1 VAEAKEIGM
10 PSDSRLTIQRLADGG
25 DSYAFARDVRSG
37 LIAKPKA
44 LPPKYFY
51 DELGSRLFEAICW
64 LPEYYLTRAEG
75 EILRTNSVEIVSSVD
90 GQVRL
95 LELGSGSAEKT
106 RYLIEALLSRQEQLH
121 YLPVDISDSS
131 LELSSQRLLRLYPG
145 LRITAFAAD
154 YFMALQALAERVPAD
169 PDCRTV
175 ALFLGSNIGNF
186 GRDES
191 REFLR
196 AVRKLLRPEDAL
208 LLGADLK
215 KSREVLIPAY
225 DDSLGVTAAFN
236 LNLLARINREL
247 DGNFDVKKF
256 QHSATYN
263 KDLGRIE
270 IRLVS
275 TQPQIVRIRAIDLE
289 ANFDEGETIRTENSY
304 KFDLEQLSVLAR
316 DTGFELA
323 KTWFDEARLF
333 SFNLF
338 IARSEAAP

>member
-1 VAEAKEIGM
+1 M
-10 PSDSRLTIQRLADGG
+10 PSDTVPQSDNRLTIHRLAPGG
-25 DSYAFARDVRSG
+25 DSNAFGSDVHAG
-37 LIAKPKA
+37 LSRKAKA

-51 DELGSRLFEAICW
+51 DELGSRLFEAICF
-64 LPEYYLTRAEG
+64 LPEYYLTRAEK
-75 EILRTNSVEIVSSVD
+75 EILQTNAVEIVSSIE
-90 GQVRL
+90 GPVRL

-106 RYLIEALLSRQEQLH
+106 RYLIEPLLANQPELH

-131 LELSSQRLLRLYPG
+131 LELASQRLLRLYPR

-154 YFMALQALAERVPAD
+154 YFTALQALAARVPAD
-169 PDCRTV
+169 TGWRTV
-175 ALFLGSNIGNF
+175 AVFLGSNIGNF

-215 KSREVLIPAY
+215 KLPDVLIPAY
-225 DDSLGVTAAFN
+225 DDALGVTAAFN

-256 QHSATYN
+256 QHSAIYN
-263 KDLGRIE
+263 DQLGRIE
-270 IRLVS
+270 IHLVS
-275 TQPQIVRIRAIDLE
+275 REPQIVNIRAIDLE
-289 ANFDEGETIRTENSY
+289 AHFEEGETIRTENSY
-304 KFDLEQLSVLAR
+304 KFDLEQLALLAR
-316 DTGFELA
+316 DAGFKLA
-323 KTWFDEARLF
+323 KTWFDSARLF

-338 IARSEAAP
+338 VAQENS

>member
-1 VAEAKEIGM
+1 M
-10 PSDSRLTIQRLADGG
+10 QSDSRLIIHRFAEGG
-25 DSYAFARDVRSG
+25 DSNAFASDVRAG
-37 LIAKPKA
+37 LSATPKA
-44 LPPKYFY
+44 LSPKYFY

-64 LPEYYLTRAEG
+64 LPEYYLTRAES
-75 EILRTNSVEIVSSVD
+75 EILRTHADEIVSSVE
-90 GQVRL
+90 GPVRL

-106 RYLIEALLSRQEQLH
+106 RYLIEALLSKQPQLH

-145 LRITAFAAD
+145 LRITGFAAD
-154 YFMALQALAERVPAD
+154 YFTALQALVEQVPAD
-169 PDCRTV
+169 PGCRTV

-215 KSREVLIPAY
+215 KSPAVLIPAY
-225 DDSLGVTAAFN
+225 DDALGVTAAFN

-247 DGNFDVKKF
+247 DGNFDVGKF
-256 QHSATYN
+256 RHRATYN
-263 KDLGRIE
+263 DDLGRIE
-270 IRLVS
+270 IHLVS
-275 TQPQIVRIRAIDLE
+275 LEPQVVCVRALDLHVPFAE
-289 ANFDEGETIRTENSY
+289 AETIRTENSY
-304 KFDLEQLSVLAR
+304 KFDLDLLSAIAS
-316 DTGFELA
+316 DTGFALA
-323 KTWFDEARLF
+323 NTWFDRARLF

-338 IARSEAAP
+338 VAQESA

>member
-1 VAEAKEIGM
+1 M
-10 PSDSRLTIQRLADGG
+10 PPNATSPADDRFTIHRLAEGG
-25 DSYAFARDVRSG
+25 DSNAFASDVRAG
-37 LIAKPKA
+37 LSAKAKS
-44 LPPKYFY
+44 LSPKYFY
-51 DELGSRLFEAICW
+51 DELGSRLFEAICF

-75 EILRTNSVEIVSSVD
+75 EILRTSAGEIVAAVD
-90 GQVRL
+90 GPARL

-106 RYLIEALLSRQEQLH
+106 RYLIEALLAKQPELH

-131 LELSSQRLLRLYPG
+131 LEIASQRLLRLYPG

-154 YFMALQALAERVPAD
+154 YFTALQALARRVPAD
-169 PDCRTV
+169 PNGRTV
-175 ALFLGSNIGNF
+175 AVFLGSNIGNF

-196 AVRKLLRPEDAL
+196 AVRKLLRPQDAL

-215 KSREVLIPAY
+215 KSPEVLIPAY
-225 DDSLGVTAAFN
+225 DDALGVTAAFN

-247 DGNFDVKKF
+247 EGNFDVKKF

-263 KDLGRIE
+263 DELGRIE

-275 TQPQIVRIRAIDLE
+275 REPQIVRIRAIDLE
-289 ANFDEGETIRTENSY
+289 VTFDKGETIRTENSY
-304 KFDLEQLSVLAR
+304 KFDLELLSVIAR
-316 DTGFELA
+316 DTGFSLA
-323 KTWFDEARLF
+323 KTWFDSGRLF

-338 IARSEAAP
+338 VAQENN

>member
-1 VAEAKEIGM
+1 M
-10 PSDSRLTIQRLADGG
+10 LSDSRLTIHRLAEGG
-25 DSYAFARDVRSG
+25 DNNAFASDVRAG
-37 LIAKPKA
+37 LSTRPKA
-44 LPPKYFY
+44 LSPKYFY

-75 EILRTNSVEIVSSVD
+75 EILRTHSAEIVSSI
-90 GQVRL
+90 GGPVRL

-106 RYLIEALLSRQEQLH
+106 RFLIEALLSKQPQLH

-145 LRITAFAAD
+145 LRITGFAAD
-154 YFMALQALAERVPAD
+154 YFTALQALATRVPVD

-186 GRDES
+186 GRDET

-196 AVRKLLRPEDAL
+196 AVRKLLRPDDAL

-215 KSREVLIPAY
+215 KAASILIPAY
-225 DDSLGVTAAFN
+225 DDALGVTAAFN
-236 LNLLARINREL
+236 LNLLSRINREL
-247 DGNFDVKKF
+247 DGNFNVKRF
-256 QHSATYN
+256 RHQATYN
-263 KDLGRIE
+263 EDLGRIE

-275 TQPQIVRIRAIDLE
+275 LEPQVVNISSLDLRIE
-289 ANFDEGETIRTENSY
+289 FDEGETIRTENSY
-304 KFDLEQLSVLAR
+304 KFDLEQLSVIAA
-316 DTGFELA
+316 DTGFALA
-323 KTWFDEARLF
+323 KTWFDRDHLF

-338 IARSEAAP
+338 VAKDRA

>member
-1 VAEAKEIGM
+1 M
-10 PSDSRLTIQRLADGG
+10 PSEAQQLSDDRFTIHRLAHGG
-25 DSYAFARDVRSG
+25 DASAFARDVHAG
-37 LIAKPKA
+37 LTRKAKS

-75 EILRTNSVEIVSSVD
+75 EILETNADEIVSSIE
-90 GQVRL
+90 GPVRL

-106 RYLIEALLSRQEQLH
+106 RYLIEALLSKQPKLH

-131 LELSSQRLLRLYPG
+131 LELASQRLLRLYPG

-154 YFMALQALAERVPAD
+154 YFTALQALATRVPTD
-169 PDCRTV
+169 HKCRTV
-175 ALFLGSNIGNF
+175 GVFLGSNIGNF

-196 AVRKLLRPEDAL
+196 AVRKLLHPQDAL

-215 KSREVLIPAY
+215 KPSEILIPAY
-225 DDSLGVTAAFN
+225 ADSLGVTAAFN

-247 DGNFDVKKF
+247 GGDFDVKKF

-263 KDLGRIE
+263 AELGRIE
-270 IRLVS
+270 IHLVS
-275 TQPQIVRIRAIDLE
+275 AEPQIVRIRAIDLE
-289 ANFDEGETIRTENSY
+289 AHFEKDETIRTENSY
-304 KFDLEQLSVLAR
+304 KFDSDQLAVLAR
-316 DTGFELA
+316 DTGFSLA
-323 KTWFDEARLF
+323 RTWFDNARLF

-338 IARSEAAP
+338 VAQENS

>member
-1 VAEAKEIGM
+1 M
-10 PSDSRLTIQRLADGG
+10 PSEAQSRSDNRFVIHRLALGG
-25 DSYAFARDVRSG
+25 DSNAFAIDVRAG
-37 LIAKPKA
+37 LTRKPKA
-44 LPPKYFY
+44 LSPKYFY

-64 LPEYYLTRAEG
+64 LPEYYVTRAES
-75 EILRTNSVEIVSSVD
+75 EILQTTADEIVSSFE
-90 GQVRL
+90 GSVRL

-106 RYLIEALLSRQEQLH
+106 RYLIEALLAKQPRLH

-154 YFMALQALAERVPAD
+154 YFTALQALAARVPAD
-169 PDCRTV
+169 PECRTV
-175 ALFLGSNIGNF
+175 AVFLGSNIGNF
-186 GRDES
+186 GRAES

-196 AVRKLLRPEDAL
+196 AVRKLLRPDDAL

-215 KSREVLIPAY
+215 KSPAILIPAY

-256 QHSATYN
+256 RHSAIYN
-263 KDLGRIE
+263 DELGRVE
-270 IRLVS
+270 IHLVS
-275 TQPQIVRIRAIDLE
+275 LEPQVVRVRAIDLE
-289 ANFDEGETIRTENSY
+289 ASFDQGETVRTENSY
-304 KFDLEQLSVLAR
+304 KFDLDQLAGLAR
-316 DTGFELA
+316 DTGFSLA
-323 KTWFDEARLF
+323 NTWFDSARLF

-338 IARSEAAP
+338 VARQNG